1 MGRPGRRKVKKPGL
15 APGTLVHVGEEKEE
29 AVKIE
34 VVDYSPEGCQSKI
47 FTTVAACVPFKDTKT
62 VSWISVEGVHDV
74 GIIGKFGEAFGLHA
88 LTQEDIVHTRQ
99 RPKVEEHGDYLYVVM
114 KALRFNEE
122 KQMVEQEQLS
132 FILGANYVISFR
144 EESDDLFQ
152 PVRERIRNSMG
163 RLRKYGADYLLYVL
177 IDSVVDHYFVVLEK
191 LEEWVETL
199 QQELS
204 DDPTEKTLHDIYDL
218 KQNMVLFRKTFW
230 PTRELMNDLLRN
242 ETNLIQ
248 ESSEIYFR
256 DVYDHVLRVIE
267 TTDMYREMIG
277 GMLDV
282 YLSIVS
288 NRLNTVMKV
297 LTIITT
303 IFIPLTFIAGVY
315 GMNFKYMPELDWPW
329 AYPLVWAVMGTVTVG
344 MLVFFRRKRWL

>member
-1 MGRPGRRKVKKPGL
+1 MGRAGKRRAKKPGL
-15 APGTLVHVGEEKEE
+15 SPGTLVHVGAEKEE

-34 VVDYSPEGCQSKI
+34 VLDYSPDSCQAKT
-47 FTTVAACVPFKDTKT
+47 FTTVAACVPYKETRT

-74 GIIGKFGEAFGLHA
+74 GIIAKFGEAFGLHA

-99 RPKVEEHGDYLYVVM
+99 RPKVEEHDDYLYVVM
-114 KALRFNEE
+114 KVLRFNEE
-122 KQMVEQEQLS
+122 KQMVEQEQMS
-132 FILGANYVISFR
+132 FILGANYVISFQ
-144 EESDDLFQ
+144 EESGDLFN
-152 PVRERIRNSMG
+152 PVRERICNSTG

-177 IDSVVDHYFVVLEK
+177 IDSIVDHYFVVLEK

-199 QQELS
+199 QEELMGN
-204 DDPTEKTLHDIYDL
+204 PTEKTLHEIYDL

-230 PTRELMNDLLRN
+230 PTRELMNELLRS
-242 ETNLIQ
+242 ESNLIQ
-248 ESSEIYFR
+248 ETTEIYIR

-288 NRLNTVMKV
+288 NRLNAVMKV
-297 LTIITT
+297 LTIIAT
-303 IFIPLTFIAGVY
+303 IFIPLTFIVGVY

-329 AYPLVWAVMGTVTVG
+329 AYPLVWAVMGVVTVG
-344 MLVFFRRKRWL
+344 MLVYFRRKKWL